1 MISSFEDVARRISVK
16 VSDAIAEFISRMG
29 TLDVFGVSGGA
40 SLHLLDSIRRHPA
53 LNLICVHH
61 EQTVAMAAEAY
72 SRLTNRL
79 GVGITTS
86 GPGATNLVT
95 GIAGAFYDSVPCLFI
110 TGQVSTTR
118 MKGELGVRQI
128 GFQETPIVEIVQSI
142 TKLAITV
149 NAPEEVLPTLKL
161 ALDAAVSGRPGPV
174 LVDIPDN
181 IQRMEILDEKYFG
194 EVQFHKIQVEGDFTE
209 EFELFTELLS
219 KSKKPIIVCGAGVRA
234 SKKYESIVKKIENA
248 NIPVALT
255 WGAKDLFSG
264 SNEMILGTFGTHG
277 IRKVNIALEACDL
290 VISIGSRLDLKA
302 TGSPASSFA
311 PRAKKIMFDIDLQE
325 IEKFKQ
331 FDLDIDLPICI
342 DLASIQFD
350 SFLEIL
356 SNFEFKIDPW
366 RSELSAL
373 SNSLND
379 EPRNFESA
387 GVNPYRF
394 IKELSER
401 VSGST
406 NVVIDTGCAIAWTM
420 QEWQVKNGQ
429 RLIHDFNN
437 TAMGWSI
444 PATLASLLV
453 SRERKTVC
461 LVGDGSLMMA
471 LNDLPTISNNGA
483 PVIIFL
489 LNNGGYSMI
498 KQTQDQWFE
507 GEYFASS
514 SITDLHFTN
523 YELLS
528 KANNFVYFKIE
539 NESEIY
545 STLNEVLRSD
555 DPIFCEVVIQSDA
568 RVIPIVKFGK
578 PNHLMDPELQ

>member
-394 IKELSER
+394 ITELSER

-420 QEWQVKNGQ
+420 QEWRVKNGQ

>member
-1 MISSFEDVARRISVK
+1 MK

-53 LNLICVHH
+53 LNLVCVHH
-61 EQTVAMAAEAY
+61 EQTVAMAAETY

-194 EVQFHKIQVEGDFTE
+194 ELEFHKIQVEGDFTE

-394 IKELSER
+394 ITELSER

-420 QEWQVKNGQ
+420 QEWRVKNGQ

-471 LNDLPTISNNGA
+471 LNDLPTISNNGG

-528 KANNFVYFKIE
+528 KANNFMYFKIE

>member
-1 MISSFEDVARRISVK
+1 MISSYEDVARRISVK

-53 LNLICVHH
+53 LNLVCVHH
-61 EQTVAMAAEAY
+61 EQTVAMAAETY

-194 EVQFHKIQVEGDFTE
+194 ELEFHKIQVEGDFTE

-394 IKELSER
+394 ITELSER

-420 QEWQVKNGQ
+420 QEWRVKNGQ

-471 LNDLPTISNNGA
+471 LNDLPTISNNGG

-528 KANNFVYFKIE
+528 KANNFMYFKIE